1 MKTSFFSV
9 MTVILLSALV
19 VVSTGATEVVLRDGV
34 LVAEG
39 LNDEYGL
46 GAFNIV
52 LVYGPDVS
60 FEMREWVQP
69 YSGAINIQ
77 NQDGITRIG
86 GLTTS
91 SEAQIGDVSL
101 IRLGVNGSGTVAIYV
116 NEFYST
122 MGDRIETVNRPYG
135 VDAPGSVPGEVT
147 PAPIVTAVVTQS
159 LVKTT
164 QQGDDQPASQTEPHL
179 LGSTEQEKTPT
190 LTDAPVQTTA
200 GQGAGTVAT
209 QDPEVSPAQTTE
221 PVKSPQGFAYVIFSL
236 LGSII
241 LFQMIYKKKE

>member
-39 LNDEYGL
+39 LNEEHGL
-46 GAFNIV
+46 GAFSIV
-52 LVYGPDVS
+52 LVYGSDVS
-60 FEMREWVQP
+60 FAMGEWVQP

-77 NQDGITRIG
+77 NRDGVTRIG

-91 SEAQIGDVSL
+91 TGAQIGDVSL
-101 IRLGVNGSGTVAIYV
+101 IRLKVNGSGTATIYV
-116 NEFYST
+116 DEFCNA
-122 MGDRIETVNRPYG
+122 MGDPIEIVNRPYG
-135 VDAPGSVPGEVT
+135 VDAPGPAPGEVT
-147 PAPIVTAVVTQS
+147 PAPVVTTVVTQS
-159 LVKTT
+159 PVQTKL
-164 QQGDDQPASQTEPHL
+164 QNDDQPISQTEPHL

-221 PVKSPQGFAYVIFSL
+221 PVRSPQSFPFVICSL
-236 LGSII
+236 LVSII
-241 LFQMIYKKKE
+241 LFQIIYKKKE